1 MKAFSKEE
9 VTVRRWWLISPHW
22 VHPPFIPCQLP
33 TNPTTT
39 TPAQCTKIT
48 LITSSQIQ
56 SDGLK
61 WNTKHQMDLCL
72 FPQVFFSQPFHD
84 PCPFRE
90 ITQSIKWSTTNR
102 WKPCHQRPELALNG
116 GEGHS
121 VRHTQENIAR
131 VRNCPAITILNS
143 LFGLFVFLSFVQPP
157 LINCLEGLKSQKSL
171 FVLQILKW
179 RSATHHPPKV
189 GNRYQSCQ
197 CS

>member
-1 MKAFSKEE
+1 MFSRHAPKIKDNFKKDSRIQNLKAFSKEE
-9 VTVRRWWLISPHW
+9 VTGRRWWLISPHW

-33 TNPTTT
+33 TNPTTTT

-116 GEGHS
+116 REG
-121 VRHTQENIAR
+121 HTQENIAR

-143 LFGLFVFLSFVQPP
+143 LFGLCLFVFCSTTSDQL
-157 LINCLEGLKSQKSL
+157 SQKSQSLKSHSL
-171 FVLQILKW
+171 FYKF
-179 RSATHHPPKV
+179 
-189 GNRYQSCQ
+189 
-197 CS
+197 

>member
-22 VHPPFIPCQLP
+22 VRPPFIPCQLP
-33 TNPTTT
+33 TNPSTTT

-90 ITQSIKWSTTNR
+90 IISEYKVIYYKQMETVSGRTHPGKHRKSAKLPCHHNIKLSFWSLPVCLFAFLPFCLLFNHLWSTV
-102 WKPCHQRPELALNG
+102 W
-116 GEGHS
+116 
-121 VRHTQENIAR
+121 R
-131 VRNCPAITILNS
+131 VLSLKSHS
-143 LFGLFVFLSFVQPP
+143 LFYKF
-157 LINCLEGLKSQKSL
+157 
-171 FVLQILKW
+171 
-179 RSATHHPPKV
+179 
-189 GNRYQSCQ
+189 
-197 CS
+197 